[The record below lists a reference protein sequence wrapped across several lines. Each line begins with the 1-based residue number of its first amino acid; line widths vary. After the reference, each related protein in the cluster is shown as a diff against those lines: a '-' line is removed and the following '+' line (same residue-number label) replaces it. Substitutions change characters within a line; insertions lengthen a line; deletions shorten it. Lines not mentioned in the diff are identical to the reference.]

1 MLSDPRAWT
10 HVGAVAPADVVAGS
24 GCGHLGALVAH
35 FSCVC
40 SRSLG
45 GQHVPESVAHLNWNY
60 SDSCCATLG
69 QCASWGSVLVWGIAV
84 GFLAAMPC
92 CSWGGA
98 DTRRGEPLSIACTS
112 AGRHISCLMP
122 TFAAETSIF
131 STQLPQLQPFQV
143 LAPPEA
149 EDEHW
154 TQTPSAPQSLM
165 PNLSAS
171 KPHPAGNGAKRT
183 LVRSRF
189 DVSST
194 WALQHTFQPGAKTSA
209 YHT

>member
-45 GQHVPESVAHLNWNY
+45 GFVI
-60 SDSCCATLG
+60 DSPPACPWIGCPPQLKLLG
-69 QCASWGSVLVWGIAV
+69 FMLCDTGPVCLLRLSAGMGDRSGI
-84 GFLAAMPC
+84 LAAMPC
-92 CSWGGA
+92 CNWGGA

-122 TFAAETSIF
+122 TFAAGTSIF

-143 LAPPEA
+143 LAPP
-149 EDEHW
+149 
-154 TQTPSAPQSLM
+154 
-165 PNLSAS
+165 
-171 KPHPAGNGAKRT
+171 
-183 LVRSRF
+183 RSWR
-189 DVSST
+189 
-194 WALQHTFQPGAKTSA
+194 WALDTDTIRTTEPDA
-209 YHT
+209 